1 MEVGEMAFFARR
13 AEALPDFVMEAGK
26 ADGFI
31 HVCEQG
37 ALVFGSN
44 RRKPTAQRPVVA
56 IRNDGPRVVVL
67 PCTSQDKNGQSD
79 FYELT
84 EQRVMW
90 SRLPDGRKSFARDR
104 YEVVTRTRL
113 QKNPIGAMPQPARI
127 DLLNWLKSRY

>member
-1 MEVGEMAFFARR
+1 MAFFARR
-13 AEALPDFVMEAGK
+13 AAALPDVVREAGK
-26 ADGFI
+26 ADGFV

-37 ALVFGSN
+37 ALGFGSD
-44 RRKPTAQRPVVA
+44 RRTPTAHRPVGA

-67 PCTSQDKNGQSD
+67 PCTRQDKNGQPD
-79 FYELT
+79 FYEIN

-90 SRLPDGRKSFARDR
+90 SSLPDGRTSFAHDR
-104 YEVVTRTRL
+104 YEVVARARL